1 MVATKWHM
9 KYRGQVRVPAAA
21 WTYLAGEVKLN
32 GLDANVGGTSS
43 HVCGCLEW
51 CEEKREVC
59 VGEGGDVHT
68 AGLSTLDATR
78 QWQGTVQ

>member
-1 MVATKWHM
+1 
-9 KYRGQVRVPAAA
+9 
-21 WTYLAGEVKLN
+21 
-32 GLDANVGGTSS
+32 
-43 HVCGCLEW
+43 LEW
-51 CEEKREVC
+51 CEEKRKVC